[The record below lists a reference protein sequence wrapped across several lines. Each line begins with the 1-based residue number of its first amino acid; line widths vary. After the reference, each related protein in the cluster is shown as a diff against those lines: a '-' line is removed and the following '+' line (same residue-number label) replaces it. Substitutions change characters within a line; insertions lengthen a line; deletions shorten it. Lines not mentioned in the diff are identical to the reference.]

1 MYAGSIRSSKDR
13 AQVVWILDA
22 VQHHQERR
30 TRRTRYEFRDA
41 VVRRSVDF
49 SHHSL
54 VHAVMCIAVER
65 IRRDAAG
72 THAALTRERDELR
85 QTRVTAFTNS

>member
-1 MYAGSIRSSKDR
+1 
-13 AQVVWILDA
+13 
-22 VQHHQERR
+22 
-30 TRRTRYEFRDA
+30 
-41 VVRRSVDF
+41 
-49 SHHSL
+49 
-54 VHAVMCIAVER
+54 MCIAVER